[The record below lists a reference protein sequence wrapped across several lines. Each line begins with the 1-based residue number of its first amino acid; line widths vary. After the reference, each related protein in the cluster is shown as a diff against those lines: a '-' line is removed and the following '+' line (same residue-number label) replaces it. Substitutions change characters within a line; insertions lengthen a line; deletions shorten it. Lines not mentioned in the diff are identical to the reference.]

1 MVLTSDDRIAQRCR
15 MLRNLCFERGRR
27 FLHHELSGNYRL
39 TNMQAALGVA
49 QLERMDGILQKKRWL
64 GETYDRLLSDVK
76 GIQLPVTKPWARH
89 VFWMY
94 GLLVD
99 EGTGLDAAA
108 LSGRLAERGV
118 ETRPFFLGMHEQ
130 PVFRERGLF
139 QGELYPVAERIARQ
153 GLYLPSGLAI
163 TDAQLSHVGEAFRA
177 AIK

>member
-1 MVLTSDDRIAQRCR
+1 MVLTSDDGIAQRCR
-15 MLRNLCFERGRR
+15 MLRNLCFESGRR

-49 QLERMDGILQKKRWL
+49 QLERIEGILQKKRWL
-64 GETYDRLLSDVK
+64 GATYDRLLRDVA

-94 GLLVD
+94 GVVID
-99 EGTGLDAAA
+99 EATGLDAAA
-108 LSGRLAERGV
+108 LSSRLLDRGV

-130 PVFRERGLF
+130 PTLRDRGLF
-139 QGELYPVAERIARQ
+139 HGERYPVAERIARQ

-163 TDAQLSHVGEAFRA
+163 TQEQIDGVCVAFRA
-177 AIK
+177 VIK